1 MAMEVAVW
9 VEFLE
14 RLAKWLMEGD
24 LVRRADGV
32 RQRVEVTVGERGGEV
47 ARTVRLVEME
57 RVAVGLTLRLLE
69 EVVKGDLVDVR
80 HTVKVRVR
88 GTNVGVGV
96 ERGGLPLGVLLS
108 IGAEEKVDKEGEGA
122 EDGEQESE
130 ATLVPPPE
138 ALREIRV
145 EEDGEGGRVG
155 EIRVEAEGEREG
167 KAEGEAATP
176 SKCTQP

>member
-1 MAMEVAVW
+1 MVIEVAVW
-9 VEFLE
+9 LEFSV
-14 RLAKWLMEGD
+14 RLAKWLLEGD
-24 LVRRADGV
+24 LVRRADRV

-96 ERGGLPLGVLLS
+96 ERGGLPLGERVGL
-108 IGAEEKVDKEGEGA
+108 GEGEG
-122 EDGEQESE
+122 
-130 ATLVPPPE
+130 
-138 ALREIRV
+138 
-145 EEDGEGGRVG
+145 VG
-155 EIRVEAEGEREG
+155 EPTHTRTTMAPLPPF
-167 KAEGEAATP
+167 AN
-176 SKCTQP
+176 